1 MLKSDIASR
10 HDIEKVVDTF
20 YKKILQDDM
29 IGHFFTEV
37 IKLDWD
43 KHIPIM
49 YDFWEMAL
57 FDKMIY
63 KGNPML
69 KHIALDKIAG
79 LEESHFDRWITLF
92 SNTLDDLYDGPKAE
106 LAKQKAKTMKSLML
120 HKIKQ
125 SRGGHFIQ

>member
-1 MLKSDIASR
+1 MSKSDIASR
-10 HDIEKVVDTF
+10 DDIEILVDAF

-57 FDKMIY
+57 FDKMVY
-63 KGNPML
+63 RGNPML
-69 KHIALDKIAG
+69 KHIALDKLSS
-79 LEESHFDRWITLF
+79 LEESHFDRWILLF
-92 SNTLDDLYDGPKAE
+92 SATLDELYEGPKVD
-106 LAKQKAKTMKSLML
+106 LAKQKTKTMKSLML

-125 SRGGHFIQ
+125 SRGGYFIQ